1 MKENWWADLERN
13 KIRPG
18 LERIGSLLE
27 KLGHPER
34 GYPIVHVAGTNG
46 KGSTAALIADALTSQ
61 GYRVGLTVSPDLG
74 HINERVMLNRQPMDP
89 ALWDQLG
96 QVIEDAGR
104 NMPDVPTF
112 FEAVTAMAFLAFHY
126 WQVDIAVVEV
136 GLGGRLDATNIIDPP
151 CLSVI
156 TPVAFDHMDRLGY
169 TIEAI
174 AGEKA
179 GIIKAGS
186 AVVLGPQPY
195 PAARA
200 VIMEKARGL
209 QVPIVEPHWFPVV
222 GPDGIDGISPHGPI
236 HVPLLGAYQVQNVAT
251 AYAAM
256 ETLAA
261 KGWVKDWSRILTQ
274 WSHFSWPGRF
284 QVMQREP
291 LWVIDGAHNPHG
303 IGALVETLKLAPYR
317 DMRWTIVFGA
327 LADKPAGEMLQM
339 LKPWAHRVI
348 VTRIPSERAGDPL
361 QWREM
366 VPSATFIDDPWEA
379 VQAALAEAKAQEAV
393 LATGSLALLGYLV
406 TRFQHESA
414 TTRGC

>member
-1 MKENWWADLERN
+1 
-13 KIRPG
+13 
-18 LERIGSLLE
+18 
-27 KLGHPER
+27 
-34 GYPIVHVAGTNG
+34 
-46 KGSTAALIADALTSQ
+46 
-61 GYRVGLTVSPDLG
+61 
-74 HINERVMLNRQPMDP
+74 
-89 ALWDQLG
+89 
-96 QVIEDAGR
+96 IEDAGR

-339 LKPWAHRVI
+339 LKPLAHRVI

-361 QWREM
+361 QWQEM

>member
-339 LKPWAHRVI
+339 LKPLAHRVI